1 MGPAAVD
8 PSARRRFLVL
18 ARRAYTESLA
28 YQGTVGVGMGE
39 EPAALA
45 TQRFGG
51 DWLEL
56 VLAPVGSVHW
66 VIEPQAGAPA

>member
-8 PSARRRFLVL
+8 PLSRRFLVL

-28 YQGTVGVGMGE
+28 YQGTVGVRPGE

-56 VLAPVGSVHW
+56 VLAPAVSVHW
-66 VIEPQAGAPA
+66 VIEPQTGVPA